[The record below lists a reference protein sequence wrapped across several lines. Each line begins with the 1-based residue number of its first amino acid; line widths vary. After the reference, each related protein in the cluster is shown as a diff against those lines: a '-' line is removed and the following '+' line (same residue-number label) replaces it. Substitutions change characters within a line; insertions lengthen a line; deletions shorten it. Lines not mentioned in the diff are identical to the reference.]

1 MKKILTIFLSF
12 ILIFSFTFKNVYAD
26 NINIGAKTININKNN
41 IIIYGEY
48 PFISGLKNTSF
59 QSNVN
64 KKIDN
69 IIKSK
74 TTAYSQKTPSK
85 IEVYYDT
92 IQDENNLSI
101 IIYFK
106 NIYNNDIT
114 PYSVN
119 IDIENIINSNFNI
132 IDKKE
137 TYILFDYYTKNDL
150 IYKVKY
156 HFLERG
162 NFYEA

>member
-1 MKKILTIFLSF
+1 MKLYEVIYTFL
-12 ILIFSFTFKNVYAD
+12 
-26 NINIGAKTININKNN
+26 NN
-41 IIIYGEY
+41 
-48 PFISGLKNTSF
+48 
-59 QSNVN
+59 
-64 KKIDN
+64 IDN
-69 IIKSK
+69 IDKNILNEIVKFDILLNDNIKSLP
-74 TTAYSQKTPSK
+74 TWINTDYNS
-85 IEVYYDT
+85 
-92 IQDENNLSI
+92 N
-101 IIYFK
+101 FK
-106 NIYNNDIT
+106 EKERLFYNNKENIEKYIPHLNNYDAKQLSRMC
-114 PYSVN
+114 YFEKFN